1 MTNKQLKNWF
11 NNLSLEDRSQVQK
24 FVIILYYIGEID

>member
-11 NNLSLEDRSQVQK
+11 DKLPLADRLLVQK